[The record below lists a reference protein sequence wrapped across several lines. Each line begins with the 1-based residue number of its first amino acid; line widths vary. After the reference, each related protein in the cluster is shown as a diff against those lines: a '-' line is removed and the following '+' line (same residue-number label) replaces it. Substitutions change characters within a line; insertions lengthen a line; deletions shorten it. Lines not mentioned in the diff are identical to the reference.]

1 MKPIFFPC
9 HSDSDC
15 PANEQC
21 YRAGTADA
29 ECIYGLG
36 IDARDSSTA
45 SCHSDSDCPA
55 NEQCYRAGTG
65 DAFCIKGL
73 GTPKRCTSTADCSG
87 GRQCYRSECI
97 FMATM
102 KPLFFPCHSD
112 SDCAAHETCYRA
124 GTAYAECIYGLGI
137 VARDSKSN
145 MCDGSMGNYN
155 CVCPKGF
162 GKVGLRTQNGRRQ
175 FHCKVISSIGI
186 VIPSFEES
194 VGVDKP
200 VSNDCRSDSECPADE
215 QCYRPDSGVSH
226 CVKKK
231 TLGAGRTCTTH
242 DGKAKANGDEWCGHR
257 GNSVACMDGKIVV
270 LRIGC
275 DVKNCHHDSDCP
287 ADSECKVVGL
297 ASICKPKGRLAHEGK
312 HAHAHKHKKS
322 KHSSSDSSDS
332 SDPSDGHNRASK
344 TPAHKNMN
352 LDAVL
357 FSNTF
362 QNSVVQAL
370 AIVGVLYVLYLGYRS
385 ATSALRSKYETI
397 PSAAAEGV

>member
-1 MKPIFFPC
+1 MKIFLLVCLFAITFA
-9 HSDSDC
+9 SIEIEN
-15 PANEQC
+15 AKLRKTNKVLRETLNELAVGSQ
-21 YRAGTADA
+21 T
-29 ECIYGLG
+29 
-36 IDARDSSTA
+36 
-45 SCHSDSDCPA
+45 
-55 NEQCYRAGTG
+55 
-65 DAFCIKGL
+65 
-73 GTPKRCTSTADCSG
+73 
-87 GRQCYRSECI
+87 
-97 FMATM
+97 
-102 KPLFFPCHSD
+102 
-112 SDCAAHETCYRA
+112 
-124 GTAYAECIYGLGI
+124 
-137 VARDSKSN
+137 
-145 MCDGSMGNYN
+145 DG
-155 CVCPKGF
+155 
-162 GKVGLRTQNGRRQ
+162 
-175 FHCKVISSIGI
+175 
-186 VIPSFEES
+186 
-194 VGVDKP
+194 
-200 VSNDCRSDSECPADE
+200 
-215 QCYRPDSGVSH
+215 
-226 CVKKK
+226 
-231 TLGAGRTCTTH
+231 TCTTH